1 MDHKGDLPESFD
13 EAGPLASNIAL
24 GSLSDLGLKMNIMA
38 RSTSTVV
45 EVHLGSNAN
54 QNIRVKT
61 SLNNNGT
68 KDIGLAFIDE
78 VKVTADEAS
87 ETAIMPAMDKVMSDG
102 DKIRR
107 FLDTL
112 KEDGEQSMELHED
125 LMGQLQR
132 LTKVFTDKAREL
144 VEAYNVEVGVQLG
157 KTSDIHKEGRDLL
170 GNKIIYIPKTQWAM
184 LQEKKT
190 NSTKRLGMFAHQK
203 LKIGGQ
209 ISVKG
214 PDGPAKLLDLAKK
227 SQTFISRDIERK
239 ENRAK
244 QEAELRNKADG
255 DAKIA
260 EQLGKAQ
267 LIAEFF
273 PFLSEDDAFVCLDCH
288 KGDMQKV
295 QNWLADFEG
304 NVSQIKQAIQV
315 RREIGMGKKQDSKKG
330 DDGSSAEESQCTKP
344 SFTRASSITLPP
356 CLALQIVE
364 MSEENHTVTVQ
375 YLRDRNK
382 VPLLSGP
389 KTTFL
394 LEDFLSFKWYFAD
407 QEKFYEDIGKRRL
420 HIKYQVE
427 QASGDM
433 IPISLRPLVPFD
445 EYTLNWDNNTRKLNS
460 VKHKQDGK
468 VAFSCS
474 ETESHIYDDKPILIY
489 TQVVDDQTL
498 NIVFMQIT
506 DTREE
511 IRVDPINITH
521 TSKTVKDFVTE
532 FKKDM
537 GGNALNYRIIVKDGV
552 VQAVLVSTKDGT
564 AQREKFMQL
573 SVPRYGSYVTFSD
586 GKKIGRIHSVPT
598 GMIVTNK
605 NEGAERV
612 QLQYEKRAGPENFG
626 RHVAEIDGYV
636 DVNVI
641 LDGDRL
647 TYLSPVK
654 EAWNVSEFK
663 ITEEGECKHLEALI
677 NEAESKRVKDGDL
690 YEQKIHELSDLL
702 KHDKAKG
709 PEFFATA
716 QGTLAEIRKL
726 TESEDVKKRGLAT
739 KQNKALIMSFVREL
753 RLLKL
758 GMK

>member
-13 EAGPLASNIAL
+13 EVGPMASNLAF
-24 GSLSDLGLKMNIMA
+24 GSLADLGLKANIMA
-38 RSTSTVV
+38 RETSTVV
-45 EVHLGSNAN
+45 EVHLGTKAN
-54 QNIRVKT
+54 RNIRVRT
-61 SLNNNGT
+61 SLNINGT

-78 VKVTADEAS
+78 VKITRNES
-87 ETAIMPAMDKVMSDG
+87 CETAMMPAMDVVMSDG
-102 DKIRR
+102 DKIRQ
-107 FLDTL
+107 FLDIL
-112 KEDGEQSMELHED
+112 KEDGAQSVELHED
-125 LMGQLQR
+125 LMMQLQR
-132 LTKVFTDKAREL
+132 LTKAFTDEAKKL
-144 VEAYNVEVGVQLG
+144 VEAYNGEVGVQLG
-157 KTSDIHKEGRDLL
+157 KTSNIHKEGRDLL
-170 GNKIIYIPKTQWAM
+170 GNKIIYIPKTQWAK
-184 LQEKKT
+184 LQEKKK
-190 NSTKRLGMFAHQK
+190 NSTKRLGMFSNQK

-209 ISVKG
+209 IPVKG
-214 PDGPAKLLDLAKK
+214 SDAPAKLLDLAKR
-227 SQTFISRDIERK
+227 SQTFISREIERK

-244 QEAELRNKADG
+244 QEAELRNQLQD
-255 DAKIA
+255 DAVLA
-260 EQLGKAQ
+260 EQKGKAQ

-273 PFLSEDDAFVCLDCH
+273 PFLSQDDAFVCLDCH

-304 NVSQIKQAIQV
+304 NVEQIKQAIQT
-315 RREIGMGKKQDSKKG
+315 RRELGMGKNKNSKKG
-330 DDGSSAEESQCTKP
+330 DESSSADESTCTKP
-344 SFTRASSITLPP
+344 SFTRAMSITLPP

-364 MSEENHTVTVQ
+364 LSEENNTVTVKD
-375 YLRDRNK
+375 LRDRNK

-407 QEKFYEDIGKRRL
+407 QDKFYEDIGKRRL

-427 QASGDM
+427 QSSGDM
-433 IPISLRPLVPFD
+433 YPISLRPLVPFH
-445 EYTLNWDNNTRKLNS
+445 EYTMNWDNNTRKLNS

-468 VAFSCS
+468 VAFSCT
-474 ETESHIYDDKPILIY
+474 ETMSHIYDDKPILIY

-511 IRVDPINITH
+511 IRVEPINISH

-537 GGNALNYRIIVKDGV
+537 GGNYLNYRIIVKDGV
-552 VQAVLVSTKDGT
+552 VQAVLGSTKDGT
-564 AQREKFMQL
+564 AQREKFMQISL
-573 SVPRYGSYVTFSD
+573 PRLGSYVTFSD
-586 GKKIGRIHSVPT
+586 GKKIGRIHNVPT

-605 NEGAERV
+605 HEGAERV
-612 QLQYEKRAGPENFG
+612 LLQYEKRAGPENFG

-647 TYLSPVK
+647 MYLSPGK
-654 EAWNVSEFK
+654 EAWNVSEYK
-663 ITEEGECKHLEALI
+663 ITEEAECKHLEALI

-716 QGTLAEIRKL
+716 QETLADIRKL
-726 TESEDVKKRGLAT
+726 QKSEDVKKRGLAT